1 MGNTAPL
8 SALPTQE
15 TALKKSPYHDENFPV
30 GNNREPLAVPM
41 VRVPEWL
48 GISRSKA
55 YEEIAAGRLKAVKCG
70 SKTLITY
77 ASGRAWL
84 AALPALAA

>member
-1 MGNTAPL
+1 MSSTEFVEPNDR
-8 SALPTQE
+8 QE
-15 TALKKSPYHDENFPV
+15 RLAAKAS
-30 GNNREPLAVPM
+30 REPLAVPM
-41 VRVPEWL
+41 VRVPDWL

-77 ASGRAWL
+77 ASGKAWL
-84 AALPALAA
+84 DALPDLAA